1 MRSRSG
7 ELGSRS
13 DRGVGPPQLPR
24 VENELRVRCQGISGG
39 EIVSVVETLS
49 EAVVVQSLLRAPP
62 VSRVNGQA
70 GASGASKTAGR
81 PV

>member
-1 MRSRSG
+1 M
-7 ELGSRS
+7 
-13 DRGVGPPQLPR
+13 
-24 VENELRVRCQGISGG
+24 SGG
-39 EIVSVVETLS
+39 EIVSVVGTSS